1 LDFDGNI
8 CLIESKKES
17 LENIWATESGKEK
30 VLEKVHNDEFLSLII
45 HQL

>member
-17 LENIWATESGKEK
+17 LENICGKWKRENA
-30 VLEKVHNDEFLSLII
+30 EEIT
-45 HQL
+45 